1 MEGWDEE
8 IKAHIVWIWGGKM
21 GFFKRGREGMLV
33 ITNKRLAFITKTE
46 MSYRVHDVYSKRQII
61 RFKENQ
67 NIFRPIEEYKIIQL
81 DKDLENDN
89 NIQIR
94 FNQIGNLNME
104 NKRWGT
110 ALIVG
115 FNTKEKLEHYKF
127 SIVKSWVKYP
137 AKDPL
142 QFYHVNWKP
151 IINLINNN
159 GS

>member
-1 MEGWDEE
+1 
-8 IKAHIVWIWGGKM
+8 M
-21 GFFKRGREGMLV
+21 G
-33 ITNKRLAFITKTE
+33 
-46 MSYRVHDVYSKRQII
+46 Y
-61 RFKENQ
+61 
-67 NIFRPIEEYKIIQL
+67 
-81 DKDLENDN
+81 
-89 NIQIR
+89 
-94 FNQIGNLNME
+94 
-104 NKRWGT
+104 

-142 QFYHVNWKP
+142 QFYHVNWKA

>member
-1 MEGWDEE
+1 
-8 IKAHIVWIWGGKM
+8 
-21 GFFKRGREGMLV
+21 MLV

-81 DKDLENDN
+81 DKDLENDK

-94 FNQIGNLNME
+94 FNQIGNSNME
-104 NKRWGT
+104 DKRWGT

-115 FNTKEKLEHYKF
+115 FNTKEKLERYKF

-142 QFYHVNWKP
+142 QFYHVDWKP